1 MGRGEGKIGGKE
13 KKKRILTILGWRSR
27 LASLVEE
34 ITLRKKMV
42 GFVERM
48 ILLYLMTY
56 LNSERI

>member
-1 MGRGEGKIGGKE
+1 MGRGEGKIGRKREKE
-13 KKKRILTILGWRSR
+13 TNTYYPW